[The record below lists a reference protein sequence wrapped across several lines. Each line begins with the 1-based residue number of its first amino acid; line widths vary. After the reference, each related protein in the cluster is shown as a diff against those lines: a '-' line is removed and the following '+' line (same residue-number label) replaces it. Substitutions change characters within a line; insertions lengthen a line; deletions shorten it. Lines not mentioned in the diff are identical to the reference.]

1 MTNAAANTK
10 ASSNAA
16 TAKAWPQRFGKM
28 TNVQIKTSRKG
39 VYAIITVDC
48 TKFEQTAFVF
58 GAKLVEQVKAAG
70 IGASVWFKGPLEAV
84 ERKNDNGG
92 TYTEDQM
99 KVVYFK
105 DKTVR
110 EDAAS
115 NEAAADEQAD
125 ATSDAGVSETTASDA
140 AVNDDNID
148 DEIPF

>member
-1 MTNAAANTK
+1 
-10 ASSNAA
+10 
-16 TAKAWPQRFGKM
+16 M

-70 IGASVWFKGPLEAV
+70 IGSQVWFKGPLEAV

-115 NEAAADEQAD
+115 NEAAGEEAD
-125 ATSDAGVSETTASDA
+125 ATADAGVSENTASDM
-140 AVNDDNID
+140 AVSEDNID